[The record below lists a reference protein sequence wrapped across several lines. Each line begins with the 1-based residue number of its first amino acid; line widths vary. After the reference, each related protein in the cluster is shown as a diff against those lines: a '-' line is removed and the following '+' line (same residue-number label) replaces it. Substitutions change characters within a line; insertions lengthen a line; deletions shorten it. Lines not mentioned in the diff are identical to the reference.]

1 MYPITHSSQPNPLPS
16 SLPSVPWRYHSVDTD
31 DAVQLS
37 AQSVGPSPEQA
48 PTVLLANGIGVTT
61 PGLDFLAQHLMDR
74 FHVVC
79 WDYRGTGLSQIG
91 ERREVRYDIPRH
103 ATDALQVLDALEI
116 HQSAV
121 LGWSMG
127 VPVGLE
133 MIRAAPH
140 RVAALGALFGAAG
153 RPFEAAFPAP
163 MAKTI
168 FALAKG
174 LSRFPWPGQAVLD
187 LATALPSTCWKVCT
201 SLGFVGGETHEAN
214 FTANVEAV
222 AGADR
227 AAYFSTMVA
236 LMEHDA
242 SDMLASVSCPVLVVG
257 GERDWVTPPKAA
269 RALAEGVPGAR
280 LVMLERATH
289 FGVIEYAKELYEPI
303 DELLKPLLGAPGEEA
318 EPKGVQ
324 EIHGA

>member
-1 MYPITHSSQPNPLPS
+1 MNPITRSRQLHPLPL

-31 DAVQLS
+31 DAIQLS
-37 AQSVGPSPEQA
+37 AQSVGPSPTEA

-91 ERREVRYDIPRH
+91 EQREVRYDIPRH
-103 ATDALQVLDALEI
+103 ALDALQVLDGLEVD
-116 HQSAV
+116 HSAV

-133 MIRAAPH
+133 MIREAPD
-140 RVAALGALFGAAG
+140 RVTALGALFGSAG
-153 RPFEAAFPAP
+153 RPFEAAFSAP

-168 FALAKG
+168 FAMAKG

-201 SLGFVGGETHEAN
+201 ALGFVGAEAHEGN
-214 FTANVEAV
+214 FSSNVEAV

-257 GERDWVTPPKAA
+257 GEKDWVTPPKAA
-269 RALAEGVPGAR
+269 RALADGVPGAR
-280 LVMLERATH
+280 LLMLERATH
-289 FGVIEYAKELYEPI
+289 FGVIEYAHELWDPI
-303 DELLKPLLGAPGEEA
+303 DELLAPLLGAFCRQPHSE
-318 EPKGVQ
+318 GVR
-324 EIHGA
+324 ETHGA